1 MVYQSP
7 YSYERFIVSVAS
19 TTSPSSTAD
28 LKSWLRIDTADED
41 TEIAFIGMACQNMLE
56 DLTNTT
62 LMQQTM
68 KVYFDGFPP
77 EGTPMELPRPPHISV
92 TAIKYVDD
100 DGVQQTWD
108 AAKYEVSTLG
118 KLPIEIL
125 PIESETYPS
134 TGSTPTASVFNK
146 VEVEYVAGYATAAE
160 IPQGFVV
167 GHRMF
172 VGHFYNN
179 REATTVDNVK
189 DLPLGLQMIVA
200 SNLIPEVN

>member
-7 YSYERFIVSVAS
+7 YSYERFGVSTPSTDSAS
-19 TTSPSSTAD
+19 TTAD
-28 LKSWLRIDTADED
+28 LKTWLRVDTSDED
-41 TEIAFIGMACQNMLE
+41 TEIAFMGMACQNILE

-62 LMQQTM
+62 MMQQTM

-77 EGTPMELPRPPHISV
+77 EGTPMRLPRPPLISV
-92 TAIKYVDD
+92 TSIKYVDA
-100 DGVQQTWD
+100 DGTQQTWSNTL
-108 AAKYEVSTLG
+108 YEVSTLG
-118 KLPIEIL
+118 KLPAEIL
-125 PIESETYPS
+125 PIESESYPT

-146 VEVEYVAGYATAAE
+146 VEVEYTAGYATRGE
-160 IPQGFVV
+160 IPEGFVV

-179 REATTVDNVK
+179 REAATTANVK

-200 SNLIPEVN
+200 ANKVPEVN